1 MRLPRCARNDE
12 VIVINQSFLT
22 VKIADSRW
30 SSHYKRGLSCHRNH
44 PALYSIS
51 TSILILRGPLMTATG
66 KSMPAEKCAGIFHP
80 AAPIRPDINPGALTQ
95 ASRTTR
101 SRVALPRD
109 EHCGQPERKP
119 VFVTDYSACRSASQ
133 YNASRL
139 YSSGER
145 INANFSL

>member
-12 VIVINQSFLT
+12 VIVINHSFLT
-22 VKIADSRW
+22 VKIAGSRW

-51 TSILILRGPLMTATG
+51 TSNLTLRGPLMTATG
-66 KSMPAEKCAGIFHP
+66 KSMPAEKCAGIFYSI
-80 AAPIRPDINPGALTQ
+80 APIRPDINPGALAQ

-101 SRVALPRD
+101 SKVALLRD
-109 EHCGQPERKP
+109 ENCEQPEMKLA
-119 VFVTDYSACRSASQ
+119 FVTDYSASRSASQ
-133 YNASRL
+133 YNASKL
-139 YSSGER
+139 YSSGEL